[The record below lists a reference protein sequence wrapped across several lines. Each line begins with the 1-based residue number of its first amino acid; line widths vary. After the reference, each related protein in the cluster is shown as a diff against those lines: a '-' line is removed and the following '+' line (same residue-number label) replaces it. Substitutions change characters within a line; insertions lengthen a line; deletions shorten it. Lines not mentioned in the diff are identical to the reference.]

1 MDTSSFARVDTKIL
15 SIVFFFVT
23 NVCANLIGVPVSF
36 VIETLSCELALANSS
51 SVFIKDFWKF
61 SFTPLVSTCLGAFV
75 LANQVI
81 IAGLDT
87 RCSPD

>member
-1 MDTSSFARVDTKIL
+1 MFIL
-15 SIVFFFVT
+15 NF
-23 NVCANLIGVPVSF
+23 NVNNLF
-36 VIETLSCELALANSS
+36 HAAFHVIRNL
-51 SVFIKDFWKF
+51 SVFPIHSLIILKLQTVTQFVWAPCACF
-61 SFTPLVSTCLGAFV
+61 GAFV